1 MGTDCWLCPPLQG
14 RRILKEVLSRY
25 RYIWNATEQ
34 VLWPGVQP
42 QMPKAYK
49 GLREWIQAWIR
60 KSLKITEY
68 TEITFGLGNPWAESS
83 WKLGVLPEVI
93 TFKQGELEQIAQ
105 DHGKKHIFPVRKSKH
120 WHRLL
125 RGCGISCLEIF
136 KSSLDVSLGVLIWV
150 VLLEQGLDQ
159 RSNSPFQSQPICD
172 WVILW
177 FCVSMILWN
186 WSALS
191 FCFQTQLMGAE
202 LFCHGSKE
210 GVTFSLC
217 LTKYFSTH
225 LTMQINPLKLM

>member
-93 TFKQGELEQIAQ
+93 TFKQGELEQITQ
-105 DHGKKHIFPVRKSKH
+105 DHGRKHIFPVRKSKH
-120 WHRLL
+120 WHSLL
-125 RGCGISCLEIF
+125 RGCGV
-136 KSSLDVSLGVLIWV
+136 SSLETDLQMLPGHGPGHPALADPAGA
-150 VLLEQGLDQ
+150 GL
-159 RSNSPFQSQPICD
+159 RPHGSANFSQA
-172 WVILW
+172 VILW
-177 FCVSMILWN
+177 PVVSTDRRRLHN
-186 WSALS
+186 LFVSVWSSSMKRNVLS
-191 FCFQTQLMGAE
+191 D
-202 LFCHGSKE
+202 
-210 GVTFSLC
+210 V
-217 LTKYFSTH
+217 
-225 LTMQINPLKLM
+225 QIHSV